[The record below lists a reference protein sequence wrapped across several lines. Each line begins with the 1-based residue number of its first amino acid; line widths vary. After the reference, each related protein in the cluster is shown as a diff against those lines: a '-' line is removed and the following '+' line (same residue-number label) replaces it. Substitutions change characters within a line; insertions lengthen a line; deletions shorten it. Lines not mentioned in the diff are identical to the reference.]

1 MALDPAIKPERSR
14 RDCSTGYEC
23 LVGVHPSRI
32 LEAEPAEAV
41 NESYEKRRLR
51 RKGSRKRPHLNHA
64 GDSRRL
70 ARMSNAHVNIIM

>member
-23 LVGVHPSRI
+23 LVDVDPSRI

-41 NESYEKRRLR
+41 DCYEKRRLR